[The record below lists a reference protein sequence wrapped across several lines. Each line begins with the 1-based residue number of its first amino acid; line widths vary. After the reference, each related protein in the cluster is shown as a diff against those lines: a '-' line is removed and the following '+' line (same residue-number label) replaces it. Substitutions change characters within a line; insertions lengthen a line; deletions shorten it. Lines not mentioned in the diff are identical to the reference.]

1 MRKIVL
7 TPRAEKEIL
16 KVFEY
21 LELNWSEK
29 VKKKFANKLYET
41 IKIVAKNPELF
52 PVSNKNK
59 KLRKCVITKQNSLF
73 YHYNE
78 KHIVVASI
86 FDTRQNPKKIKK
98 IK

>member
-29 VKKKFANKLYET
+29 VKKKFAYNYMKL
-41 IKIVAKNPELF
+41 
-52 PVSNKNK
+52 
-59 KLRKCVITKQNSLF
+59 
-73 YHYNE
+73 
-78 KHIVVASI
+78 
-86 FDTRQNPKKIKK
+86 
-98 IK
+98 